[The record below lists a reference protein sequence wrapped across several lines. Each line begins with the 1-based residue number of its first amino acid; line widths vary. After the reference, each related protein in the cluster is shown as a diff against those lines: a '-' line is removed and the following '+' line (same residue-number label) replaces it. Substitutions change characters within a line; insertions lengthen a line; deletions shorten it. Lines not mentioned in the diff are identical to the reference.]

1 LLGEYGITSVCGFS
15 SRLNSLPEL
24 VQDGRN
30 GLIFNN
36 SEELADQIEASLQ
49 LDPFVIATDL
59 AIQALLTG
67 FPQARRLE
75 ELRRSL
81 DAQERTQ
88 SAIRE
93 WGSWQQNWDARVRP
107 LVEEDFQLAADAFLE
122 QVAQRHQQTQRARQ
136 SFE

>member
-1 LLGEYGITSVCGFS
+1 M
-15 SRLNSLPEL
+15 

-36 SEELADQIEASLQ
+36 SEELANQIEVRPQYRFS
-49 LDPFVIATDL
+49 FVIATDL
-59 AIQALLTG
+59 ATQNLLTG
-67 FPQARRLE
+67 FPQAGRLE

-88 SAIRE
+88 SAMRE
-93 WGSWQQNWDARVRP
+93 WGTWQQNWDARVKP
-107 LVEEDFQLAADAFLE
+107 LVEEDFKLAADAFLE
-122 QVAQRHQQTQRARQ
+122 QVAQRHGQAQRARP